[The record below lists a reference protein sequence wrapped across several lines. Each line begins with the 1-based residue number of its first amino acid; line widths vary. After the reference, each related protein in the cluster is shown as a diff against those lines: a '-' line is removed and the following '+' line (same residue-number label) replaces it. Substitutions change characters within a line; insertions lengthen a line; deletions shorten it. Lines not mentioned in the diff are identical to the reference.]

1 MINLFGSR
9 PNLCYDAVV
18 ETLSTINNTSL
29 PKSPSE
35 SVQYPLS
42 RMQRNKC
49 MFVNQLMAEA
59 MMEMVDESEVQSRVT
74 QQLIKVF
81 RDSVAKQQVLAHMLM
96 GVIRA
101 EVADC
106 DVVDR

>member
-1 MINLFGSR
+1 MINLFGSP

-29 PKSPSE
+29 PKSPYE

-42 RMQRNKC
+42 RMRRNKC

-59 MMEMVDESEVQSRVT
+59 MMEMVDESEVQSHAT
-74 QQLIKVF
+74 QQLINVF
-81 RDSVAKQQVLAHMLM
+81 RDTVAKQEELAHMLM

>member
-29 PKSPSE
+29 PKSPYE

-42 RMQRNKC
+42 RMQRKKC

-59 MMEMVDESEVQSRVT
+59 MMEMVEESELHIRVH
-74 QQLIKVF
+74 QQLINVF
-81 RDSVAKQQVLAHMLM
+81 RDSVTKQQELAHMLM

-101 EVADC
+101 EIANC
-106 DVVDR
+106 DVVDH

>member
-1 MINLFGSR
+1 MINLFGSP
-9 PNLCYDAVV
+9 PNLCYDTVV

-35 SVQYPLS
+35 SVQFPLS
-42 RMQRNKC
+42 RMQQKKC

-59 MMEMVDESEVQSRVT
+59 MMETVEESELHIRAQ
-74 QQLIKVF
+74 QQLINVF
-81 RDSVAKQQVLAHMLM
+81 RDSVAKKEELAHMLM

-101 EVADC
+101 EVA
-106 DVVDR
+106 VVDR

>member
-42 RMQRNKC
+42 RMQRKKC

-59 MMEMVDESEVQSRVT
+59 MMEMVEESEV
-74 QQLIKVF
+74 
-81 RDSVAKQQVLAHMLM
+81 H
-96 GVIRA
+96 IRA
-101 EVADC
+101 
-106 DVVDR
+106 